1 MTDTSSYLQAATSN
15 DRKMDN
21 VMNSV
26 VPISH
31 VSIKGS
37 KEIKHESNL
46 QKSKADE
53 NSKKTNDNDKSLSK
67 MLASTKITNVA
78 LNINENENFKEL
90 SYTDVQI
97 NLRLLGDLK
106 EGEKV
111 MIVDGKYM
119 QVDQR
124 FGQSLRRY
132 WTEDS
137 RNRTVYFIEHV
148 IEAAKKY
155 CNEAVEKINSDNNK
169 LINLEKLINIQ
180 SLLRSSLTGLSRIS
194 ATYSNDK
201 HNMATIETFRTTIQ
215 TFCDQDLKRAMPEK
229 NPFF

>member
-1 MTDTSSYLQAATSN
+1 MNIRVFYKMSDTSSNLQGATSN
-15 DRKMDN
+15 ERKTEY
-21 VMNSV
+21 VI
-26 VPISH
+26 PIQQVSSIPH
-31 VSIKGS
+31 VLNKGT
-37 KEIKHESNL
+37 
-46 QKSKADE
+46 
-53 NSKKTNDNDKSLSK
+53 KKTNDTDKLVSKIGPSSSLS
-67 MLASTKITNVA
+67 NVG
-78 LNINENENFKEL
+78 INVNDNEKFKDL

-124 FGQSLRRY
+124 YGQSLRRY
-132 WTEDS
+132 WTDDS

-155 CNEAVEKINSDNNK
+155 CNEAVDKINMENDK
-169 LINLEKLINIQ
+169 QINLEKLINIQ

-201 HNMATIETFRTTIQ
+201 HNMATVETFRTTIQ
-215 TFCDQDLKRAMPEK
+215 TFCDQDLKRAITEK
-229 NPFF
+229 YPIFH